1 MNSSVNIKNK
11 KAKYDYSLLD
21 SYTCGIV
28 LTGNEIKSIRNSK
41 ASLNNSYCEYTDGE
55 LFVINLH
62 IDQYENS
69 SEQNYDPKR
78 KRKLLLNR
86 QELKKIEKDVRD
98 IGITVV
104 ATSLFISKKGIAKL
118 NISVPKGK
126 REFDKRNVIKD
137 RENKISLKRIKK
149 NFNNQFLF
157 FSIGTNRKF
166 PKVSF
171 FNSPALTTTIPAQ
184 FVKKYDC
191 QIVPLYIERIDKYY
205 FKVKI
210 DKPFELN
217 QNHSIEQI
225 SETLNRWLEKKIL
238 NNPNQ
243 WIWSHNR
250 WK

>member
-21 SYTCGIV
+21 NYTCGIV

-104 ATSLFISKKGIAKL
+104 ATSLFISKKGMAKL
-118 NISVPKGK
+118 NISVAKGK
-126 REFDKRNVIKD
+126 R
-137 RENKISLKRIKK
+137 
-149 NFNNQFLF
+149 
-157 FSIGTNRKF
+157 
-166 PKVSF
+166 
-171 FNSPALTTTIPAQ
+171 
-184 FVKKYDC
+184 
-191 QIVPLYIERIDKYY
+191 YY
-205 FKVKI
+205 GGCEVV
-210 DKPFELN
+210 D
-217 QNHSIEQI
+217 QIEQI
-225 SETLNRWLEKKIL
+225 AIDRLKELFKVEYANVQPHSGSQANTAVFDAFLKPGDKIL
-238 NNPNQ
+238 GLDL
-243 WIWSHNR
+243 SHGGHLTHGSNV
-250 WK
+250 